1 MPLWVKRLW
10 IIFILFYFYVCFQS
24 TFKLKKNTHTFFWKN
39 LNRNHEK
46 SKLPWLTN
54 KVLSVSDSL
63 EGGSLFFSNI
73 HHQWEESNLLL
84 ALPSF
89 HSAPAGRSA
98 QDSPTTGTTT
108 SRSLEAAHVHCAS
121 PTAEARSASV
131 AKTPMSNQELEQQTH
146 SLECTR

>member
-1 MPLWVKRLW
+1 MSVSEVLLNLK
-10 IIFILFYFYVCFQS
+10 IHILF
-24 TFKLKKNTHTFFWKN
+24 FFN

-54 KVLSVSDSL
+54 KVLSVSSSL

-89 HSAPAGRSA
+89 HSAPAGQSA
-98 QDSPTTGTTT
+98 
-108 SRSLEAAHVHCAS
+108 
-121 PTAEARSASV
+121 
-131 AKTPMSNQELEQQTH
+131 
-146 SLECTR
+146 